1 MKKNRNGSLAEVIV
15 FAVFAI
21 VGIGMLIGGVFFLK
35 SSLEFKKIAKETTAT
50 ISEIRTS
57 TDREGDVHHSVYVT
71 YKVNGEEYEDR
82 PLNFY
87 SSSMYQGKKL
97 TILYDPDNPNRIG
110 SESNTTFTA
119 ALLMG
124 MGVIFGSVGIVPLLL
139 KAKKSRKRNRLRENG
154 KILHAKVVNMD
165 INRSYS
171 VNGRHPYYIICEYQ
185 DEYACK
191 TYRFKS
197 DNIWQEVALDS
208 MDEQYI
214 DVYVNPAD
222 FSQYTVD
229 VEGFLNR
236 LQSNVIDY
244 T

>member
-1 MKKNRNGSLAEVIV
+1 MKKKRNGGLVEVII

-21 VGIGMLIGGVFFLK
+21 VGIGLFIGGVFFLK

-57 TDREGDVHHSVYVT
+57 TDSDGDIHHSVYVT
-71 YKVNGEEYEDR
+71 YKVNGDTYKDR

-87 SSSMYQGKKL
+87 SSGMYEGKKM
-97 TILYDPDNPNRIG
+97 TILYDPNNPNRIG
-110 SESNTTFTA
+110 SASNNIFTT

-124 MGVIFGSVGIVPLLL
+124 MGLIFGSVGAIPLLL
-139 KAKKSRKRNRLRENG
+139 RAKKSSKRNRLRENG
-154 KILHAKVVNMD
+154 KVLHAKVVNID

-171 VNGRHPYYIICEYQ
+171 VNGRHPYFIICEYQ
-185 DEYACK
+185 DEYSGK

-197 DNIWQEVALDS
+197 ENIWQEVVLNS

-214 DVYVNPAD
+214 DVFVNPGD

-236 LQSNVIDY
+236 LQSDVIDY